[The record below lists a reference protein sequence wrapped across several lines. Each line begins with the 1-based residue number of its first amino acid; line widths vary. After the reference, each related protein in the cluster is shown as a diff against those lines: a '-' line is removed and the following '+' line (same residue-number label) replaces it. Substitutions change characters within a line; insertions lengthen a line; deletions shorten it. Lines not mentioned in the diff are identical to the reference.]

1 MARVG
6 AAKVQKRISVLLC
19 HHIVPLTTKLLFL
32 ILTPYLVITVVRLHY
47 YRSLHCRTILQSH
60 FAINRQTKRKPI
72 NLTVVSVAT
81 QCILS
86 RANLSGSSQNNKC
99 APNWS
104 QFMFTVSPLI
114 EDNIF
119 SSSSLSVKT
128 RNEKIKKSVRS
139 NFYGEKL
146 PNRCRGVNSHVWK
159 PVEAAG
165 LTGSDHTMPYHTIP
179 YHAGLT
185 GSDQQQEVM
194 ECR

>member
-119 SSSSLSVKT
+119 SSSSLSVKK
-128 RNEKIKKSVRS
+128 RNEKNQEKCAIKLLWRETAQSMSWREFPCLKTSRS
-139 NFYGEKL
+139 CWANG
-146 PNRCRGVNSHVWK
+146 
-159 PVEAAG
+159 
-165 LTGSDHTMPYHTIP
+165 
-179 YHAGLT
+179 
-185 GSDQQQEVM
+185 Q
-194 ECR
+194 

>member
-32 ILTPYLVITVVRLHY
+32 ILY
-47 YRSLHCRTILQSH
+47 YYSSLHCRTILQSH

-146 PNRCRGVNSHVWK
+146 PNRCRGVNSHV
-159 PVEAAG
+159 
-165 LTGSDHTMPYHTIP
+165 
-179 YHAGLT
+179 
-185 GSDQQQEVM
+185 
-194 ECR
+194 